1 MSLGKGPVIARGP
14 NINPV
19 LFDLLKKTA
28 EEENIPCQIM
38 GIPRATGTDA
48 NVMQLVHGGVATA
61 LLSIPLRYMHTM
73 VESVDLADIE
83 RSGRLMGEFIARLD
97 SEFVAKLT
105 AGMME
110 DGE

>member
-28 EEENIPCQIM
+28 EDENIPCQIM

-61 LLSIPLRYMHTM
+61 LLSIPLRYMHSPCEL
-73 VESVDLADIE
+73 VSLKDLE
-83 RSGRLMGEFIARLD
+83 QC
-97 SEFVAKLT
+97 AKLLAKT
-105 AGMME
+105 VE
-110 DGE
+110 KITPRTNFVPF